1 MSIML
6 HELVLD
12 RRFNG
17 RGRKINN
24 LSLWSAL
31 SLLVSS
37 SDLLL
42 SGIGISADAIDEEL
56 VALSL
61 FPLLFIPVHFKW
73 QRLTERAIR
82 TSGISHGFNMDR
94 RLSMIH

>member
-1 MSIML
+1 MSIMV

-56 VALSL
+56 VGLSL
-61 FPLLFIPVHFKW
+61 SLL
-73 QRLTERAIR
+73 LC
-82 TSGISHGFNMDR
+82 IS
-94 RLSMIH
+94 I